1 MKKSPTYCG
10 SRCGGGIFHG
20 LEVCMRKVT
29 RLILLLM
36 VVASLA
42 NAYADDKDHE
52 RARRLQEN
60 GVIVPLEKVVAKVR
74 TSYPDSRVLEAEL
87 KGKNTD
93 LTYEIEIVDKS
104 GVVREL
110 YFDAR
115 TGEFLRSKLE

>member
-1 MKKSPTYCG
+1 
-10 SRCGGGIFHG
+10 
-20 LEVCMRKVT
+20 MRKVT
-29 RLILLLM
+29 RFILLLG

-42 NAYADDKDHE
+42 NAYADDKDHD
-52 RARRLQEN
+52 RARHLHEN
-60 GVIVPLEKVVAKVR
+60 GVIVPLENVVAKVR

-87 KGKNTD
+87 KNKDAD

-115 TGEFLRSKLE
+115 SGEFLRSKRE

>member
-1 MKKSPTYCG
+1 
-10 SRCGGGIFHG
+10 
-20 LEVCMRKVT
+20 MRKVT